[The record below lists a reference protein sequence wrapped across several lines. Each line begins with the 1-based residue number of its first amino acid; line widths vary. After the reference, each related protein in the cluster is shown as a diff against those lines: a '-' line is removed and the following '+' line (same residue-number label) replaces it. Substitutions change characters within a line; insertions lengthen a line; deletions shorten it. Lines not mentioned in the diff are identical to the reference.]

1 MKVIGWICN
10 LFKKDHINQ
19 GFIFFSCNVMK
30 VIRLLFNF
38 PPMSPIIITIITIQ
52 REITLSRILFLLVD
66 SPYILTSLFS
76 MFICNNKSETENSY
90 S

>member
-1 MKVIGWICN
+1 MKVIGSAIYS
-10 LFKKDHINQ
+10 KKIISIKDS
-19 GFIFFSCNVMK
+19 FFFSCNVMK

>member
-1 MKVIGWICN
+1 MKVIGSAIYS
-10 LFKKDHINQ
+10 KKIISIKDS
-19 GFIFFSCNVMK
+19 FFFSCNVMK

-38 PPMSPIIITIITIQ
+38 PPISPIIITIQ

>member
-1 MKVIGWICN
+1 MKVIGSAIYS
-10 LFKKDHINQ
+10 KKIISIKDS
-19 GFIFFSCNVMK
+19 FFFSCNVMK

-52 REITLSRILFLLVD
+52 REITLSRID

>member
-1 MKVIGWICN
+1 MKVIGSAIYS
-10 LFKKDHINQ
+10 KKIISIKDS
-19 GFIFFSCNVMK
+19 FFFSCNVMK

-38 PPMSPIIITIITIQ
+38 PPISPIIITIQ

-66 SPYILTSLFS
+66 PPYILTSLFS